1 MFPYFPTLGLNS
13 CICNCVCPNPTYAQ
27 QRLPEKLLL
36 AASVKSVVSTSSP
49 VSLRGK
55 PLATTNPLS
64 CVVKKKFARDIMT
77 TLPIFVTV
85 ILPLYVSAAGI
96 FVTMICSSFE
106 PTQSLHS
113 PFTKKRE
120 YIILVATDN
129 ATIAFSLDDHVITDK
144 TQ

>member
-1 MFPYFPTLGLNS
+1 MFPYFLTFGLNS
-13 CICNCVCPNPTYAQ
+13 WICNCVCPDPTYAQ
-27 QRLPEKLLL
+27 QRLFEKLSL
-36 AASVKSVVSTSSP
+36 AASVKSVVSTISP

-55 PLATTNPLS
+55 PLATTNPIS
-64 CVVKKKFARDIMT
+64 CVVKKKFAKDIMT

-85 ILPLYVSAAGI
+85 ILPLCVSASGI

-106 PTQSLHS
+106 LAQSLHS

-129 ATIAFSLDDHVITDK
+129 ATTAFSPASHVITDT